1 MTVSGAITTLP
12 PAPTSRGG
20 GLSEDEIRR
29 ALALAR
35 AWCRA
40 LRLDEVSAALRP
52 LAPGRVPDPD
62 PGALRRAVGLG
73 PRASLAAVLEE
84 LADRSRSDEVSERL
98 MHAAELAWELAL
110 P

>member
-1 MTVSGAITTLP
+1 MTVHGAIATLTP
-12 PAPTSRGG
+12 RPMLRAG
-20 GLSEDEIRR
+20 GLSEDEIHK

-52 LAPGRVPDPD
+52 LVPGPMPDPD
-62 PGALRRAVGLG
+62 PAALRRALGLG
-73 PRASLAAVLEE
+73 PRASLAMVLEE
-84 LADRSRSDEVSERL
+84 LADRSRSEEVAERVAR
-98 MHAAELAWELAL
+98 AAELAWELAL

>member
-1 MTVSGAITTLP
+1 MTAHIAIATLP
-12 PAPTSRGG
+12 LPPVLRAG
-20 GLSEDEIRR
+20 GLSEDEIGK

-52 LAPGRVPDPD
+52 LAPGPVPEPDPA
-62 PGALRRAVGLG
+62 ALRRAGGLG
-73 PRASLAAVLEE
+73 PRASLASVLEE
-84 LADRSRSDEVSERL
+84 LADRSRSAEVSERIAR
-98 MHAAELAWELAL
+98 AAELAWELAL